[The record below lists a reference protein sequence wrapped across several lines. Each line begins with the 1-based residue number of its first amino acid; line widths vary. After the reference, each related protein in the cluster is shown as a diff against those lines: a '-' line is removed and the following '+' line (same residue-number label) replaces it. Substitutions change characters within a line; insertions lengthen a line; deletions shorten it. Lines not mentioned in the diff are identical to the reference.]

1 MQVRQA
7 ILTSWLNTFHH
18 FKSVSKCHEVMQ
30 SSQTFLR
37 SCRFCRQSELSDTDC
52 SRSPPK
58 SSELNKQH
66 WVDTSALTSEWRC
79 GWRGRGESIN
89 VLNGTAAVTDFVP
102 IGYNARNTSI
112 KVMEVQQNCP
122 SRLTITYFNKKSSMN
137 STQPLY
143 PNAQTHQSRT
153 SLSWGQNLGLRL
165 SKDQ

>member
-1 MQVRQA
+1 M
-7 ILTSWLNTFHH
+7 
-18 FKSVSKCHEVMQ
+18 
-30 SSQTFLR
+30 
-37 SCRFCRQSELSDTDC
+37 
-52 SRSPPK
+52 
-58 SSELNKQH
+58 
-66 WVDTSALTSEWRC
+66 
-79 GWRGRGESIN
+79 
-89 VLNGTAAVTDFVP
+89 LNGTAAVTDFVP